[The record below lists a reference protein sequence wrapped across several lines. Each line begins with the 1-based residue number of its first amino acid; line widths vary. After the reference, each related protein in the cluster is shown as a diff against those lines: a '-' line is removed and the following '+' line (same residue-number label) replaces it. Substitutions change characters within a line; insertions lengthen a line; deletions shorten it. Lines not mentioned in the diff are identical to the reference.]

1 VWQIEEAEGEAVSD
15 EFLRHLSPARFEHIN
30 RYGRYRFASRNRVP
44 KRPFPFQYDKKA
56 KLTGVDGR
64 EAPQDFGKPAL
75 NGPVTSAREHR
86 MPPAVATSVKACL
99 KSRVLEPA
107 SRLGRRTGD
116 S

>member
-56 KLTGVDGR
+56 VPYVVQRRWLTTTSNASGGL
-64 EAPQDFGKPAL
+64 KPFRHP
-75 NGPVTSAREHR
+75 NF
-86 MPPAVATSVKACL
+86 
-99 KSRVLEPA
+99 PA
-107 SRLGRRTGD
+107 SRYMVR
-116 S
+116 